1 MSPSEQYG
9 LRLQARQLRAAN
21 CLNLHRRLG
30 NLRLL
35 LALGA
40 AVLLWASLF
49 RHALGAN
56 WLALPVVMFLLVAL
70 YHSRVLRAGD
80 EAERAVSFYRD
91 AIDRLEDRWPGK
103 GQKGERF
110 ADPHHLYAA
119 DLDLFGEG
127 GLFELLSAARTRM
140 GEATLAEW
148 LLAPAA
154 VSEVHERQEMIRELR
169 DQLDWREDLAGL
181 SATTA
186 AGVHPDALTAWAES
200 PHSVWP
206 GWVQPLAPALVFVAL
221 ASVLVW
227 GFDGPRWPL
236 LVVLVGEAIL
246 AQRLRKSVEEVLHG
260 TERGLQDLRLL
271 RRLLARIEGSKFRS
285 PRLQALQ
292 QRLASGRLTSSR
304 AIARLV
310 TIGDAIESRDNLI
323 LRVLNLPL
331 LYSVQVA
338 FWAERWRR
346 SYGRQVRV
354 WLEAVGELEALISL
368 STYSFEHPDDPFP
381 ELVAGPAGWTAEEL
395 GHPLIPAKKCVRNSL
410 ELDRAT
416 RVLLV
421 SGSNMSGK
429 STLLRTIGINTVLAM
444 AGAPVRAK
452 RLRLTPLEIGASI
465 SNHDSLQQGSSRFYA
480 EITRLRAIVARAET
494 KPPLLFL
501 LDELL
506 QGTNSKDRRIG
517 AQALVHAL
525 IARGAIGLVSTH
537 DLALTDI
544 GEPGENWLANV
555 HFEDHLENGKMRF
568 DYRLREGVVS
578 KSNGL
583 ELMRSIGLEV

>member
-1 MSPSEQYG
+1 
-9 LRLQARQLRAAN
+9 LV
-21 CLNLHRRLG
+21 
-30 NLRLL
+30 
-35 LALGA
+35 
-40 AVLLWASLF
+40 VL
-49 RHALGAN
+49 
-56 WLALPVVMFLLVAL
+56 
-70 YHSRVLRAGD
+70 
-80 EAERAVSFYRD
+80 
-91 AIDRLEDRWPGK
+91 
-103 GQKGERF
+103 
-110 ADPHHLYAA
+110 
-119 DLDLFGEG
+119 
-127 GLFELLSAARTRM
+127 
-140 GEATLAEW
+140 
-148 LLAPAA
+148 
-154 VSEVHERQEMIRELR
+154 
-169 DQLDWREDLAGL
+169 
-181 SATTA
+181 
-186 AGVHPDALTAWAES
+186 
-200 PHSVWP
+200 
-206 GWVQPLAPALVFVAL
+206 AL
-221 ASVLVW
+221 ASVLLW

-246 AQRLRKSVEEVLHG
+246 AQRLRNNVEQILHG
-260 TERGLQDLRLL
+260 TEGGLQDLRLL
-271 RRLLARIEGSKFRS
+271 RRLLARIEGSNFRS

-292 QRLASGRLTSSR
+292 QRLASGRLISSA

-338 FWAERWRR
+338 FWAERWRH
-346 SYGRQVRV
+346 SYGGQVRV

-381 ELVAGPAGWTAEEL
+381 ELVAGPAAWSAEEL

-410 ELDRAT
+410 ELNQGT

-480 EITRLRAIVARAET
+480 EITRLRAIVARAEAN
-494 KPPLLFL
+494 PPLLFL

-517 AQALVHAL
+517 AQALVRAL

-544 GEPGENWLANV
+544 GEPGENWLVNV
-555 HFEDHLENGKMRF
+555 HFEDHLENGRMRF